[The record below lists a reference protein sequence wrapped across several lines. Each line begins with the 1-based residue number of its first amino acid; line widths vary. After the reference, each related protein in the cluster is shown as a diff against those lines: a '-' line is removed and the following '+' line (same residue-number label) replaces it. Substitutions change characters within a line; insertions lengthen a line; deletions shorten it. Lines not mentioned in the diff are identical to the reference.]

1 MLPVTRTPGQPGF
14 NVFAPLAGQ
23 RAAAGNC
30 KAAAKEL
37 IRVAPPYRI
46 EGASNTR
53 TPIECLRRF
62 PKSALSCLREAVPPL
77 ARRVTGAMKVSGWLR
92 ELDR

>member
-1 MLPVTRTPGQPGF
+1 MASTSAEAAHSTWARAWMR
-14 NVFAPLAGQ
+14 FAFM
-23 RAAAGNC
+23 
-30 KAAAKEL
+30 
-37 IRVAPPYRI
+37 VWPY
-46 EGASNTR
+46 SY
-53 TPIECLRRF
+53 LRRF